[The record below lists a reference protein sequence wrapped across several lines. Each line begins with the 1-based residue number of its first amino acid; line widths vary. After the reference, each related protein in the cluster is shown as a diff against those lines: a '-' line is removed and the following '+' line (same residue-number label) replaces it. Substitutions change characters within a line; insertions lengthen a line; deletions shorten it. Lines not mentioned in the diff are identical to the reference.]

1 MMTLVMG
8 GAASGKSEFAE
19 QLILQTEILPRYYI
33 ATMQPFDKECCLR
46 IEKHRKMRAQ
56 KQFETIECY
65 TGLADL
71 HLPQKGA
78 VLLECMSNL
87 VANELYSPEGAGE
100 EALSA
105 ILTGVEQL
113 AAQSRQ
119 LVNVSNEVFSGGLDY
134 AGDTDR
140 YLRLLAEVNCKL
152 AARAHRV
159 CELVCGIP
167 QEHKEGGQE
176 HVDF

>member
-8 GAASGKSEFAE
+8 GASSGKSEFAE

-87 VANELYSPEGAGE
+87 VANELYSPRGSGDRAAEV
-100 EALSA
+100 
-105 ILTGVEQL
+105 ILQGVERLKSQCGD
-113 AAQSRQ
+113 
-119 LVNVSNEVFSGGLDY
+119 LVVVSNEVFAGGRHY
-134 AGDTDR
+134 EEGTMA
-140 YLRLLAEVNCKL
+140 YLRQLAQINRCL
-152 AARAHRV
+152 AAMADNV
-159 CELVCGIP
+159 CEVACGIP
-167 QEHKEGGQE
+167 VYYKGKEPVG
-176 HVDF
+176 

>member
-19 QLILQTEILPRYYI
+19 QMVLQTEILPRYYI

-78 VLLECMSNL
+78 VLLECMSHL

-100 EALSA
+100 ETLSA

-119 LVNVSNEVFSGGLDY
+119 LVIVSNEVFSGGLDY
-134 AGDTDR
+134 AGDTGR
-140 YLRLLAEVNCKL
+140 YLRLLAEVNRKL

-159 CELVCGIP
+159 CEVVRGIP
-167 QEHKEGGQE
+167 QEHKGAWQE
-176 HVDF
+176 YVVF

>member
-19 QLILQTEILPRYYI
+19 QLILQSGILPRYYI
-33 ATMQPFDKECCLR
+33 ATVPPVGEEGRLR

-119 LVNVSNEVFSGGLDY
+119 LVIVSNEVFSGGLDY
-134 AGDTDR
+134 AGDTGR
-140 YLRLLAEVNCKL
+140 YLRLLAEVNRKL
-152 AARAHRV
+152 AARGHRV
-159 CELVCGIP
+159 CEGVCRRP
-167 QEHKEGGQE
+167 QGHKGGWE
-176 HVDF
+176 EYVVF

>member
-19 QLILQTEILPRYYI
+19 GLILQNGILPRYYI

-105 ILTGVEQL
+105 ILSSSAVSFSL
-113 AAQSRQ
+113 RSPAAS
-119 LVNVSNEVFSGGLDY
+119 V
-134 AGDTDR
+134 T
-140 YLRLLAEVNCKL
+140 
-152 AARAHRV
+152 
-159 CELVCGIP
+159 
-167 QEHKEGGQE
+167 
-176 HVDF
+176 

>member
-1 MMTLVMG
+1 MMILVMG

-19 QLILQTEILPRYYI
+19 QLILQTEIFPRYYI

-119 LVNVSNEVFSGGLDY
+119 LVIVSNEVFSGGLDY
-134 AGDTDR
+134 AGDTGR
-140 YLRLLAEVNCKL
+140 YLRLMAEVNRKL

-159 CELVCGIP
+159 CEVVCGIP
-167 QEHKEGGQE
+167 QEHKGAWQE
-176 HVDF
+176 YVGF